1 MTPAK
6 RILLVDGVTPLRQA
20 LADQLGQ
27 NDDLEIDTAETG
39 VAALERVGLAG
50 YDAVVAES
58 ALADMAGR
66 ELVRRLR
73 AEGEHCPVILLVLP
87 GEPDGSVEGAEPL
100 LKPFRIGTLLT
111 LLRNRLREAG
121 HDQQSYTIG
130 PYSFRLAAKLLLD
143 AATVLTASQTAAVNQ
158 LKAQQAAAQL
168 AVQAQLQAAGGY
180 SSGVTY
186 QYARGP
192 DGTTYV
198 VGGSVSFDTQSI
210 PGNPNATIAKMETVR
225 RAALSSPQLS
235 AAALQALAS
244 ADVAIAQADAAL
256 RSGQSTGSALGAYA
270 AAAGLASPAN
280 HNTHQVALAV

>member
-1 MTPAK
+1 MAIGSLTASGGTPAG
-6 RILLVDGVTPLRQA
+6 LSGVLGGVFGQAPLTSRQFARQRQA
-20 LADQLGQ
+20 QTGT
-27 NDDLEIDTAETG
+27 DTAGTAATNPATAVSSRQTIS
-39 VAALERVGLAG
+39 VAAA
-50 YDAVVAES
+50 S
-58 ALADMAGR
+58 
-66 ELVRRLR
+66 
-73 AEGEHCPVILLVLP
+73 
-87 GEPDGSVEGAEPL
+87 
-100 LKPFRIGTLLT
+100 T
-111 LLRNRLREAG
+111 
-121 HDQQSYTIG
+121 
-130 PYSFRLAAKLLLD
+130 AA